1 MTKIIKKQ
9 IKNLEY
15 REKSIIWSLFSVFV
29 LLFVS
34 YGFLVSSSMANAVQR
49 QDLSKQNATL
59 NSEINSK
66 EFAYLEAKNSITMEL
81 AEKEGFVAVNNQKFI
96 SVAPAS
102 TNLSLSIN
110 ENN

>member
-29 LLFVS
+29 LLLVS
-34 YGFLVSSSMANAVQR
+34 YGFFVSSSMSNAVER
-49 QDLSKQNATL
+49 QNISKENIAL
-59 NSEINSK
+59 NTEINSM

-81 AEKEGFVAVNNQKFI
+81 ALKEGFIAVNNQKFV
-96 SVAPAS
+96 SVTPVS

-110 ENN
+110 EN

>member
-29 LLFVS
+29 LLLVS
-34 YGFLVSSSMANAVQR
+34 YGFFVSSSMANAVKR
-49 QDLSKQNATL
+49 QDLSKQNISL
-59 NSEINSK
+59 NSEINSM

-81 AEKEGFVAVNNQKFI
+81 AMKEGFVASNNEKFV
-96 SVAPAS
+96 SVASAS
-102 TNLSLSIN
+102 SNLSLSIN
-110 ENN
+110 EK